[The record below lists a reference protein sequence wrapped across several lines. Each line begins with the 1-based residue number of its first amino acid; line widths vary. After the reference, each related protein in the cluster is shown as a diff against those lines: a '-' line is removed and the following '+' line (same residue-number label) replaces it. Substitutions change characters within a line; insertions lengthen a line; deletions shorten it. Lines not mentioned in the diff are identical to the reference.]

1 MKKYKTF
8 VILFFVFLFLAVG
21 FDLFLSLIIQKD
33 NNLTTKVIL
42 ESDYLNLKREYESL
56 LEKINLENV
65 LDEEYVVSKV
75 ILHDPYVFFDT
86 VTVLKGKE
94 ENIEVGDIVY
104 DENGFIGTISTVD
117 DHHSTVKLVTNKDIQ
132 LSVRINNSYGILQRE
147 NEDMVVT
154 SITSKE
160 EIQQGDIVYTS
171 SFSVVGLELPVG
183 SVIEVES
190 NGIEQKV
197 KIQTTLDISN
207 LNYVLIRKKNS
218 HV

>member
-1 MKKYKTF
+1 MKKHKSF
-8 VILFFVFLFLAVG
+8 IILFFVFLFSSFG
-21 FDLFLSLIIQKD
+21 FDLFLSFVIKKD
-33 NNLTTKVIL
+33 NNLTAKVIL

-56 LEKINLENV
+56 LEKVNIENILEG
-65 LDEEYVVSKV
+65 EYVVSKV

-86 VTVLKGKE
+86 ITVLKGKK

-104 DENGFIGTISTVD
+104 DEKGFIGTVIAVD
-117 DHHSTVKLVTNKDIQ
+117 EHHSTVKLVTNKDTQ

-147 NEDMVVT
+147 HEGLVVT

-160 EIQQGDIVYTS
+160 QIQEGDIVYTS
-171 SFSVVGLELPVG
+171 SFSVVGLEIPVG
-183 SVIEVES
+183 TVTEVES

-197 KIQTTLDISN
+197 KVKPASDISN
-207 LNYVLIRKKNS
+207 LNYVLIRKKNT